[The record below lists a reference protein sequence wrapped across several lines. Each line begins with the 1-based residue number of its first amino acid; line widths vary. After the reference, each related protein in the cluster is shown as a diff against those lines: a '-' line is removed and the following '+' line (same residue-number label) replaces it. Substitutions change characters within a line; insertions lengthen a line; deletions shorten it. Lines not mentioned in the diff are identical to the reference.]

1 MRNQSTLRTHY
12 RLHHKEVE
20 EQGGKGNKPK
30 KLNRQQYW
38 GGGAIEEQEYESLPY
53 LVVISL
59 LEATVKNT
67 VVVENGTTMEMTTT
81 DATISD
87 RSAVERVSTQVE
99 PPVLLS
105 TESQDLDNH
114 TSKKFYAKEIRI

>member
-1 MRNQSTLRTHY
+1 MRNQSTLRTHC

-20 EQGGKGNKPK
+20 EQGEKRKQTK
-30 KLNRQQYW
+30 KIKETIVLV
-38 GGGAIEEQEYESLPY
+38 GGIEEQEYKSLPY
-53 LVVISL
+53 LVVNSL

-67 VVVENGTTMEMTTT
+67 VVVENVTTMEMTATDTT
-81 DATISD
+81 TSD

-105 TESQDLDNH
+105 IESQDFNNH
-114 TSKKFYAKEIRI
+114 TRKNFSMQRR